1 MTSGRLRLGR
11 RGPRPSLKFNQAH
24 KSVCVC
30 VCGFPQPS
38 ASSPFDIAS
47 RSDIKG
53 GRPFYEPARKKSLN
67 CLSVFSTTIRQIV
80 AGWHDRCASR
90 MVAEPFFRGASLDD
104 QTQSG
109 RRKVKPQQRVFELL
123 NLVFICGF
131 WRRRTMGFPLIGRLP
146 FGSNHN
152 WIFLFVVSSHW

>member
-30 VCGFPQPS
+30 VWFSTAFGIFSFWYRIPEWHK
-38 ASSPFDIAS
+38 
-47 RSDIKG
+47 R

-109 RRKVKPQQRVFELL
+109 RRKVKPQQRCFELL

-131 WRRRTMGFPLIGRLP
+131 RRRRTMGFPLMGRLP

-152 WIFLFVVSSHW
+152 WFFVVSSHW